1 MRKIIR
7 NAARCNHCGDVIES
21 TYRHDFVT
29 CSCGKVSVDGGHD
42 YLRRCANS
50 PNDYTDLSETA
61 EVEEPV
67 KRQDETVW
75 RNIYAVRAGND
86 TDSDR

>member
-21 TYRHDFVT
+21 SYRHDFRT
-29 CSCGKVSVDGGHD
+29 CRCGRVSVDGGND

-50 PNDYTDLSETA
+50 LDDYTDLSETV
-61 EVEEPV
+61 EVDYDGIKHNNVTCGVNSSVNHRLETKEE
-67 KRQDETVW
+67 
-75 RNIYAVRAGND
+75 
-86 TDSDR
+86 